1 VYSDVNGIAAVC
13 LNSVPDAVEM
23 ALPSYLEVEVNA
35 ERTFVLH
42 KVSTSVSSSAHA
54 LVQNFSAA

>member
-1 VYSDVNGIAAVC
+1 MYSDVNGIAAVC

-42 KVSTSVSSSAHA
+42 KVSPSVSTSAHA
-54 LVQNFSAA
+54 LV